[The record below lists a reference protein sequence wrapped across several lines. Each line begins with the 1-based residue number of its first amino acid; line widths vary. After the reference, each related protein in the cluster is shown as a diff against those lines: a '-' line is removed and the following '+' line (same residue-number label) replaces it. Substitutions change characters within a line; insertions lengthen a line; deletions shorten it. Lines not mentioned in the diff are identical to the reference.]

1 MRPIR
6 HLAVESEEAAL
17 ATLAGHPGDAAWL
30 AGGTNL
36 LDMLKLDVETAAVL
50 VDINALPLR
59 GVEELD
65 GGGLRIGALA
75 RISDAGHHPG
85 VRARYPMLSEA
96 LLSGASV
103 QLRNMATVGG
113 NLMQRTRCSY
123 FRDTAMACNRR
134 EPGSGCGA
142 RDGHHR
148 GHAILGTSP
157 ACIAVHPS
165 DLCVALAALD
175 ATVSVR
181 GPGGGRSIPLTELH
195 LLPGDHPERES
206 TLARGELITA
216 VEIPP
221 LPWAAGSHYLK
232 VRDRASYAFALVAA
246 AVALDLDGGAVRDAR
261 VALGGVG
268 TVPWRSPEA
277 EAALRGRPADRE
289 TFATAA
295 AAALQAAAPL
305 PGNVFKVELARRVL
319 VRCLGTVAGAARGG
333 A

>member
-6 HLAVESEEAAL
+6 HLAVGSEEAAL
-17 ATLAGHPGDAAWL
+17 AALAGHPGDAAWL

-59 GVEELD
+59 GIDELD

-75 RISDAGHHPG
+75 RISDVAHHPA
-85 VRARYPMLSEA
+85 VRGRFPMLSEA
-96 LLSGASV
+96 LLAGASA

-123 FRDTAMACNRR
+123 FRDTAMPCNRR

-142 RDGHHR
+142 RDGVHR
-148 GHAILGTSP
+148 GHAVLGTSP

-165 DLCVALAALD
+165 DMCVALAALG

-181 GPGGGRSIPLTELH
+181 GPGGGRSVPVTELH
-195 LLPGDHPERES
+195 LLPGDHPERE
-206 TLARGELITA
+206 TALARGELITA

-221 LPWAAGSHYLK
+221 LPWAAGSRYLK
-232 VRDRASYAFALVAA
+232 VGDRASFAFALVSA
-246 AVALDLDGGAVRDAR
+246 AVALDLDGGSVRDAR

-268 TVPWRSPEA
+268 TVPWRSFEA
-277 EAALRGRPADRE
+277 EAALRGRAADGE
-289 TFATAA
+289 TFALAA
-295 AAALQAAAPL
+295 AAALRPAAPIRD
-305 PGNVFKVELARRVL
+305 NVFKVELARRVL
-319 VRCLGTVAGAARGG
+319 VRCLGTVAAAAGG
-333 A
+333 RA

>member
-17 ATLAGHPGDAAWL
+17 ATLAGHPGEAAWL

-59 GVEELD
+59 GVAEVD
-65 GGGLRIGALA
+65 GGRLRIGALA
-75 RISDAGHHPG
+75 RNSDVAHHPA
-85 VRARYPMLSEA
+85 VRRRLPMLSEA
-96 LLSGASV
+96 LLAGASV

-123 FRDTAMACNRR
+123 FRDIAMPCNRR
-134 EPGSGCGA
+134 EPGTGCGA

-148 GHAILGTSP
+148 GHAVLGTSP

-165 DLCVALAALD
+165 DMCVALAALD

-181 GPGGGRSIPLTELH
+181 GPAGARTIPIAELH
-195 LLPGDHPERES
+195 RLPGDHPEIE
-206 TLARGELITA
+206 TALEHGELITA
-216 VEIPP
+216 VEVPP
-221 LPWAAGSHYLK
+221 LPWAAGSRYLK
-232 VRDRASYAFALVAA
+232 VRDRAAYAFALVSA

-261 VALGGVG
+261 IALGGVG

-277 EAALRGRPADRE
+277 EAALRGRPANAE
-289 TFATAA
+289 SFALAA
-295 AAALQAAAPL
+295 AAALRHAAPL
-305 PGNVFKVELARRVL
+305 RDNVFKVELARRVL
-319 VRCLGTVAGAARGG
+319 VRCLRTVAGGAGGG